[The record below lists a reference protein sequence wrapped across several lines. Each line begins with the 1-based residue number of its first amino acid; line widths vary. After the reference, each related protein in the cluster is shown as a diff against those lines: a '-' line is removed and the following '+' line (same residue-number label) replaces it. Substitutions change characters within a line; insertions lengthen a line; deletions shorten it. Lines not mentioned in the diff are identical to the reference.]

1 MMSES
6 QALETLSREDPEA
19 AGDARAALAWLTGDE
34 GLETISLLR
43 LQEFLWY
50 ALPVKWP
57 MSTPGR
63 VGVAK
68 ALGRLFLLAGLDR
81 YAGVCSSTGTEKIIN
96 AYADGHEEGIAAYTE
111 AIEES
116 NAAPPD
122 TELLAWGSVMGS
134 QERAAYDACAAALEL
149 AFASGELS
157 VGVRGW
163 RTRRLD
169 IVNRWLTGECFPG
182 GPTPPDTP
190 ATGEIASPQ
199 TPLTPLG
206 SHGTDTWLGRISAER
221 IDAWAHG
228 RPGERSR
235 LARGLIP
242 RLLEPPAVPEDPLPT
257 LRWLLGRA
265 GEGLRLT
272 ARHYIA
278 PALVTEAVEEFG
290 WRDQLV
296 GTLRQELDVFPLH
309 TLRGLAQTE
318 MGAIRRRSASLVL
331 TKTGKLMTADPA
343 ARWHIGT
350 AALIG
355 PDDGPQPDFSVA
367 VREAALMV
375 ILTSGPTG
383 YDELTKQLTDLHG
396 VEGWAAG
403 GGRHGTGLHSTGL
416 ASAVRTELYTLRHR
430 LWALHLLGAE
440 RSFSAPLALNETGVA
455 AARRARGGHRRL
467 HRGHRGVERGPS
479 GHRPARLGLGH
490 GPAGARR
497 LRRLRRRPGTGL
509 RLRRAMRGGAR
520 LAHPADGDRQPLA
533 DRPARGRRR
542 PAGPRRPAG
551 RLRRRGRSRRWS
563 TGR

>member
-1 MMSES
+1 MMTES
-6 QALETLSREDPEA
+6 QALETLTREDPEA
-19 AGDARAALAWLTGDE
+19 AGDAKAALAWLTGDE

-81 YAGVCSSTGTEKIIN
+81 YAGVCSSAGTERIIT
-96 AYADGHEEGIAAYTE
+96 AYAAGHEEGIAAYTE
-111 AIEES
+111 GIEAS

-122 TELLAWGSVMGS
+122 TELLAWGSVMGP

-149 AFASGELS
+149 AFASGELC
-157 VGVRGW
+157 VGTRGW
-163 RTRRLD
+163 RTKRADL
-169 IVNRWLTGECFPG
+169 VNRWLTGCVGSAGLGGDDPHQIPSAPG
-182 GPTPPDTP
+182 GTHPPRP
-190 ATGEIASPQ
+190 PG
-199 TPLTPLG
+199 PLG
-206 SHGTDTWLGRISAER
+206 ADTWLGRISAER

-235 LARGLIP
+235 LARALIP
-242 RLLEPPAVPEDPLPT
+242 RLLEPPALPDDPLPT
-257 LRWLLGRA
+257 LRWLLGHA
-265 GEGLRLT
+265 DEGLRLT

-278 PALVTEAVEEFG
+278 PALVTEAVDTFG

-309 TLRGLAQTE
+309 TLRGMAQVE
-318 MGAIRRRSASLVL
+318 MGAIRRSRTSLVL
-331 TKTGKLMTADPA
+331 TKTGKLMAADPA

-355 PDDGPQPDFSVA
+355 PDDGPQPDFSAA
-367 VREAALMV
+367 VREAALLV

-383 YDELTKQLTDLHG
+383 YDDLTRLLTDIHG

-403 GGRHGTGLHSTGL
+403 SSTGL

-430 LWALHLLGAE
+430 LWALHLLGSE
-440 RSFSAPLALNETGVA
+440 RSFTAPLSLTDTGVA
-455 AARRARGGHRRL
+455 AALSALLARAL
-467 HRGHRGVERGPS
+467 
-479 GHRPARLGLGH
+479 RPRHHLGLG
-490 GPAGARR
+490 
-497 LRRLRRRPGTGL
+497 
-509 RLRRAMRGGAR
+509 
-520 LAHPADGDRQPLA
+520 
-533 DRPARGRRR
+533 
-542 PAGPRRPAG
+542 
-551 RLRRRGRSRRWS
+551 
-563 TGR
+563 

>member
-1 MMSES
+1 MMTES
-6 QALETLSREDPEA
+6 QALETLTREDPEA
-19 AGDARAALAWLTGDE
+19 GGDAKAALAWLTGDE

-68 ALGRLFLLAGLDR
+68 ALGRLFMLADLER
-81 YAGVCSSTGTEKIIN
+81 YARVCSSAATEKIIT

-116 NAAPPD
+116 HAAPPD
-122 TELLAWGSVMGS
+122 TELLAWGSVMGA

-157 VGVRGW
+157 VGARGW
-163 RTRRLD
+163 RTKRAD
-169 IVNRWLTGECFPG
+169 IVNRWLTGRPEVTLAPPTG
-182 GPTPPDTP
+182 GGEETGQGSDGTP
-190 ATGEIASPQ
+190 
-199 TPLTPLG
+199 
-206 SHGTDTWLGRISAER
+206 GTDTWLGRISAER

-235 LARGLIP
+235 LARGVIP
-242 RLLEPPAVPEDPLPT
+242 RLLEPPALPDDPLPT
-257 LRWLLGRA
+257 LQWLLSHA
-265 GEGLRLT
+265 DEGLRLT

-278 PALVTEAVEEFG
+278 PAIVTEAVEVFG

-309 TLRGLAQTE
+309 ILRGMAQSE
-318 MGAIRRRSASLVL
+318 MGAIRRSRTSLVL

-367 VREAALMV
+367 VREAALLI

-383 YDELTKQLTDLHG
+383 YDELTRLLTDIHG
-396 VEGWAAG
+396 LEGWA
-403 GGRHGTGLHSTGL
+403 GGRHGTAGL

-430 LWALHLLGAE
+430 LWALHLLGGE
-440 RSFSAPLALNETGVA
+440 RSFSAPLSLTDTGVA
-455 AARRARGGHRRL
+455 AALSALLARAL
-467 HRGHRGVERGPS
+467 
-479 GHRPARLGLGH
+479 RPRHHLGLG
-490 GPAGARR
+490 
-497 LRRLRRRPGTGL
+497 
-509 RLRRAMRGGAR
+509 
-520 LAHPADGDRQPLA
+520 
-533 DRPARGRRR
+533 
-542 PAGPRRPAG
+542 
-551 RLRRRGRSRRWS
+551 
-563 TGR
+563 

>member
-1 MMSES
+1 MMTES
-6 QALETLSREDPEA
+6 QALETLTREDPEA

-57 MSTPGR
+57 MSTSGR

-81 YAGVCSSTGTEKIIN
+81 YAGVCSSACTERIIT
-96 AYADGHEEGIAAYTE
+96 AYAEGHEEGIAAYTE

-122 TELLAWGSVMGS
+122 TELLAWGSVMGA

-149 AFASGELS
+149 AFASGELC
-157 VGVRGW
+157 VGARGW
-163 RTRRLD
+163 RTRRVD
-169 IVNRWLTGECFPG
+169 IVNRWLTGRPEIPVSPPG
-182 GPTPPDTP
+182 DGLGLGADTGAARDGVP
-190 ATGEIASPQ
+190 GN
-199 TPLTPLG
+199 
-206 SHGTDTWLGRISAER
+206 DTWLGRISAER

-242 RLLEPPAVPEDPLPT
+242 RLLEPPAVPDDPLPT
-257 LRWLLGRA
+257 LRWMLSHA
-265 GEGLRLT
+265 AEGLRLT

-309 TLRGLAQTE
+309 TLRGMAQSE
-318 MGAIRRRSASLVL
+318 MGAVRRSRTTLVL
-331 TKTGKLMTADPA
+331 TKTGKLMMADPA

-367 VREAALMV
+367 IREAALLV

-383 YDELTKQLTDLHG
+383 YDELTRLLTDIHG

-403 GGRHGTGLHSTGL
+403 NGTGL

-430 LWALHLLGAE
+430 LWALHLLGTE
-440 RSFSAPLALNETGVA
+440 RSFSAPLSLTETGVA
-455 AARRARGGHRRL
+455 AALSALLARAL
-467 HRGHRGVERGPS
+467 
-479 GHRPARLGLGH
+479 RPRHHLGLG
-490 GPAGARR
+490 
-497 LRRLRRRPGTGL
+497 
-509 RLRRAMRGGAR
+509 
-520 LAHPADGDRQPLA
+520 
-533 DRPARGRRR
+533 
-542 PAGPRRPAG
+542 
-551 RLRRRGRSRRWS
+551 
-563 TGR
+563 

>member
-81 YAGVCSSTGTEKIIN
+81 YAGVCSSAGTEKIIN

-157 VGVRGW
+157 VGTRGW
-163 RTRRLD
+163 RTRRVD
-169 IVNRWLTGECFPG
+169 IVNRWLTGRPTGDLDGGAEAGQSLDGGAEPG
-182 GPTPPDTP
+182 QFLDG
-190 ATGEIASPQ
+190 SP
-199 TPLTPLG
+199 
-206 SHGTDTWLGRISAER
+206 GTDTWLGRISAER

-242 RLLEPPAVPEDPLPT
+242 RLLEPPAVPDDPLPT

-265 GEGLRLT
+265 DEGLRLT

-290 WRDQLV
+290 WRDELV

-309 TLRGLAQTE
+309 TLRGMAQSE
-318 MGAIRRRSASLVL
+318 MGAIRRRSTSLVL
-331 TKTGKLMTADPA
+331 TKTGRLMTADPA

-367 VREAALMV
+367 VREAALLV

-383 YDELTKQLTDLHG
+383 YDELTRVLTDLHG

-403 GGRHGTGLHSTGL
+403 GASGRRAGQQGGGNYGTGQYGTGQYGAGRNGTGL

-440 RSFSAPLALNETGVA
+440 RSFSAPLTLNETGVA
-455 AARRARGGHRRL
+455 AALSALLARAL
-467 HRGHRGVERGPS
+467 
-479 GHRPARLGLGH
+479 RPRHHLGLG
-490 GPAGARR
+490 
-497 LRRLRRRPGTGL
+497 
-509 RLRRAMRGGAR
+509 
-520 LAHPADGDRQPLA
+520 
-533 DRPARGRRR
+533 
-542 PAGPRRPAG
+542 
-551 RLRRRGRSRRWS
+551 
-563 TGR
+563 

>member
-1 MMSES
+1 MMTES
-6 QALETLSREDPEA
+6 QALETLTREDPEA
-19 AGDARAALAWLTGDE
+19 AGDAKAALAWLTGDE

-63 VGVAK
+63 VGVAR
-68 ALGRLFLLAGLDR
+68 ALGRLFTLAGLER
-81 YAGVCSSTGTEKIIN
+81 YAGVCASTGTEKIIT

-134 QERAAYDACAAALEL
+134 QERAAYDACAAALEI

-157 VGVRGW
+157 VGARGW
-163 RTRRLD
+163 RTKRVD
-169 IVNRWLTGECFPG
+169 IVNRWLTGRPEISVAPPIG
-182 GPTPPDTP
+182 TDDSDHGPDGAP
-190 ATGEIASPQ
+190 
-199 TPLTPLG
+199 
-206 SHGTDTWLGRISAER
+206 GTDTWLGRISAER

-242 RLLEPPAVPEDPLPT
+242 RLLEPPVLPEDPLPT
-257 LRWLLGRA
+257 LRWLLSHA
-265 GEGLRLT
+265 DEGMRLT
-272 ARHYIA
+272 ARHYIT
-278 PALVTEAVEEFG
+278 PALVTEAVDTFG

-309 TLRGLAQTE
+309 TLRAMAQSE
-318 MGAIRRRSASLVL
+318 MGAIRRSHTSLVL

-383 YDELTKQLTDLHG
+383 YDDLTRLLTDIHG
-396 VEGWAAG
+396 VEGWASAG
-403 GGRHGTGLHSTGL
+403 STGL

-440 RSFSAPLALNETGVA
+440 RSFSAPLSLTDTGVTA
-455 AARRARGGHRRL
+455 ALSALLARALRPRHHL
-467 HRGHRGVERGPS
+467 GP
-479 GHRPARLGLGH
+479 G
-490 GPAGARR
+490 
-497 LRRLRRRPGTGL
+497 
-509 RLRRAMRGGAR
+509 
-520 LAHPADGDRQPLA
+520 
-533 DRPARGRRR
+533 
-542 PAGPRRPAG
+542 
-551 RLRRRGRSRRWS
+551 
-563 TGR
+563 

>member
-1 MMSES
+1 MMTES
-6 QALETLSREDPEA
+6 QALETLTREDPEA
-19 AGDARAALAWLTGDE
+19 ADDARAALAWLTGDD

-63 VGVAK
+63 VGVAR

-81 YAGVCSSTGTEKIIN
+81 YAAVCSSAGTESIIT

-122 TELLAWGSVMGS
+122 TDLLAWGSVMGP

-149 AFASGELS
+149 AFASGELC
-157 VGVRGW
+157 VGARGW
-163 RTRRLD
+163 RTRRMD
-169 IVNRWLTGECFPG
+169 IVNRWLTGRPDASEG
-182 GPTPPDTP
+182 LLDGTDIALGADGTP
-190 ATGEIASPQ
+190 
-199 TPLTPLG
+199 
-206 SHGTDTWLGRISAER
+206 GTDTWLGRISAER

-235 LARGLIP
+235 LARTLIP
-242 RLLEPPAVPEDPLPT
+242 RLLEPPAVPDDPLPT
-257 LRWLLGRA
+257 LRWLLGHA
-265 GEGLRLT
+265 GQGLRLT

-309 TLRGLAQTE
+309 TLRGMAQSE
-318 MGAIRRRSASLVL
+318 MGAVRRSRTSLVL

-367 VREAALMV
+367 VREAALLV

-383 YDELTKQLTDLHG
+383 YDELTRVLTDLHG

-403 GGRHGTGLHSTGL
+403 GTGRHGTGHYGGGRNGTGL
-416 ASAVRTELYTLRHR
+416 ASAVRTELYSLRHR

-440 RSFSAPLALNETGVA
+440 RSFSAPLALTETGVA
-455 AARRARGGHRRL
+455 AALSALLARAL
-467 HRGHRGVERGPS
+467 
-479 GHRPARLGLGH
+479 RPRHHLGLG
-490 GPAGARR
+490 
-497 LRRLRRRPGTGL
+497 
-509 RLRRAMRGGAR
+509 
-520 LAHPADGDRQPLA
+520 
-533 DRPARGRRR
+533 
-542 PAGPRRPAG
+542 
-551 RLRRRGRSRRWS
+551 
-563 TGR
+563 

>member
-6 QALETLSREDPEA
+6 QALETLSQEDPEA

-34 GLETISLLR
+34 GLEALSLLR

-68 ALGRLFLLAGLDR
+68 ALGRLFLLAGLER
-81 YAGVCSSTGTEKIIN
+81 YAGVCSSAGTEKIIT
-96 AYADGHEEGIAAYTE
+96 AYADGHEDGIAAYTE

-157 VGVRGW
+157 AGARGW
-163 RTRRLD
+163 RTKRVD
-169 IVNRWLTGECFPG
+169 IVNRWLTGQCFSG
-182 GPTPPDTP
+182 GTTPPDPP
-190 ATGEIASPQ
+190 ATGGMSSPQ
-199 TPLTPLG
+199 TPLTPLDG
-206 SHGTDTWLGRISAER
+206 APGTDTWLGRISAER

-242 RLLEPPAVPEDPLPT
+242 RLLEPPAVPDDPLPT

-265 GEGLRLT
+265 GQGLRLT

-309 TLRGLAQTE
+309 TLRGMAQSE

-331 TKTGKLMTADPA
+331 TKTGRLMTADPA

-383 YDELTKQLTDLHG
+383 YDELTKLLTDMHG

-403 GGRHGTGLHSTGL
+403 GGAGAGRAGTGRGGTGLHSTGL
-416 ASAVRTELYTLRHR
+416 ASAVRTELYALRHR
-430 LWALHLLGAE
+430 LWALHLLGTE
-440 RSFSAPLALNETGVA
+440 RSFGAPLSLTETGVA
-455 AARRARGGHRRL
+455 AALSALLARAL
-467 HRGHRGVERGPS
+467 
-479 GHRPARLGLGH
+479 RPRHHLGLG
-490 GPAGARR
+490 
-497 LRRLRRRPGTGL
+497 
-509 RLRRAMRGGAR
+509 
-520 LAHPADGDRQPLA
+520 
-533 DRPARGRRR
+533 
-542 PAGPRRPAG
+542 
-551 RLRRRGRSRRWS
+551 
-563 TGR
+563 

>member
-68 ALGRLFLLAGLDR
+68 ALGRVFLLAGLDR
-81 YAGVCSSTGTEKIIN
+81 YAGVCSSAGTEKIIN

-157 VGVRGW
+157 VGARGW
-163 RTRRLD
+163 RTKRVD
-169 IVNRWLTGECFPG
+169 IVNRWLTGPPTGDLDSDAEPG
-182 GPTPPDTP
+182 PALDADVEPGPALNGGGEPGP
-190 ATGEIASPQ
+190 ALDGSP
-199 TPLTPLG
+199 
-206 SHGTDTWLGRISAER
+206 GTDTWLGRISAER

-242 RLLEPPAVPEDPLPT
+242 RLLEPPAVPDDPLPT

-272 ARHYIA
+272 ARYYIA

-309 TLRGLAQTE
+309 TLRGMAQSE
-318 MGAIRRRSASLVL
+318 MGAIRRRSSSLVL

-383 YDELTKQLTDLHG
+383 YDELTKQLTDLHS

-403 GGRHGTGLHSTGL
+403 GSGAGRAGAGRHGTGLHSTGL
-416 ASAVRTELYTLRHR
+416 ASAVRTELYALRHR
-430 LWALHLLGAE
+430 LWALHLLGTE
-440 RSFSAPLALNETGVA
+440 RSFSAPLSLTETGVA
-455 AARRARGGHRRL
+455 AALSALLARAL
-467 HRGHRGVERGPS
+467 
-479 GHRPARLGLGH
+479 RPRHHLGLG
-490 GPAGARR
+490 
-497 LRRLRRRPGTGL
+497 
-509 RLRRAMRGGAR
+509 
-520 LAHPADGDRQPLA
+520 
-533 DRPARGRRR
+533 
-542 PAGPRRPAG
+542 
-551 RLRRRGRSRRWS
+551 
-563 TGR
+563 

>member
-1 MMSES
+1 MMTES
-6 QALETLSREDPEA
+6 QALETLTREDPEA

-81 YAGVCSSTGTEKIIN
+81 YAGVCSSAGTEKIIT

-157 VGVRGW
+157 VGARGW
-163 RTRRLD
+163 RTKRVD
-169 IVNRWLTGECFPG
+169 IVNRWLTGRPEIPRHCGDPG
-182 GPTPPDTP
+182 RSALSADGAP
-190 ATGEIASPQ
+190 
-199 TPLTPLG
+199 
-206 SHGTDTWLGRISAER
+206 GTDTWLGRISAER

-242 RLLEPPAVPEDPLPT
+242 RLLEPPAVPDDPLPT

-265 GEGLRLT
+265 DEGLRLT

-278 PALVTEAVEEFG
+278 PALVTEAV
-290 WRDQLV
+290 D
-296 GTLRQELDVFPLH
+296 DV
-309 TLRGLAQTE
+309 RLA
-318 MGAIRRRSASLVL
+318 
-331 TKTGKLMTADPA
+331 
-343 ARWHIGT
+343 
-350 AALIG
+350 
-355 PDDGPQPDFSVA
+355 
-367 VREAALMV
+367 
-375 ILTSGPTG
+375 
-383 YDELTKQLTDLHG
+383 
-396 VEGWAAG
+396 
-403 GGRHGTGLHSTGL
+403 
-416 ASAVRTELYTLRHR
+416 
-430 LWALHLLGAE
+430 
-440 RSFSAPLALNETGVA
+440 
-455 AARRARGGHRRL
+455 
-467 HRGHRGVERGPS
+467 
-479 GHRPARLGLGH
+479 RPARRH
-490 GPAGARR
+490 AP
-497 LRRLRRRPGTGL
+497 PGT
-509 RLRRAMRGGAR
+509 RRVPAAHAARHGADRDGGHPPQPHQPGAHQDGQAHDGGPR
-520 LAHPADGDRQPLA
+520 RQLAYRHRRA
-533 DRPARGRRR
+533 DRPRRR
-542 PAGPRRPAG
+542 PAAGLLASRCARPRC
-551 RLRRRGRSRRWS
+551 WS
-563 TGR
+563 S

>member
-1 MMSES
+1 MMTES
-6 QALETLSREDPEA
+6 QALETLTREDPEA
-19 AGDARAALAWLTGDE
+19 ADDARAALAWLTGDE

-68 ALGRLFLLAGLDR
+68 ALGRLFLLAGMDR
-81 YAGVCSSTGTEKIIN
+81 YAGVCSSASTENIIT
-96 AYADGHEEGIAAYTE
+96 AYAEGHEEGIAAYTE

-122 TELLAWGSVMGS
+122 TDLLAWGSVMGP

-149 AFASGELS
+149 AFASGELC
-157 VGVRGW
+157 VGARGW
-163 RTRRLD
+163 RSRRME
-169 IVNRWLTGECFPG
+169 IVNRWLTGRPEAGDGPLASDGLLAGSDAEAGPG
-182 GPTPPDTP
+182 AEGLGTEGLGADT
-190 ATGEIASPQ
+190 G
-199 TPLTPLG
+199 LG
-206 SHGTDTWLGRISAER
+206 ADGLPGTDTWLGRISAER

-235 LARGLIP
+235 LARTLIP
-242 RLLEPPAVPEDPLPT
+242 RLLEPPAVPDDPLPT
-257 LRWLLGRA
+257 LRWLLGHA
-265 GEGLRLT
+265 GEGLQLT
-272 ARHYIA
+272 ARHYIS
-278 PALVTEAVEEFG
+278 PALVTEAVDEFG

-309 TLRGLAQTE
+309 TLRGMAQSE
-318 MGAIRRRSASLVL
+318 MGAIRRSRTSLVL

-367 VREAALMV
+367 VREAALLV

-383 YDELTKQLTDLHG
+383 YDELTRVLTDLHG

-403 GGRHGTGLHSTGL
+403 GGSGRRSPGQHRTGHYGTGQYGAGRNGTGL
-416 ASAVRTELYTLRHR
+416 ASAVRTELYSLRHR

-455 AARRARGGHRRL
+455 AALSALLARAL
-467 HRGHRGVERGPS
+467 
-479 GHRPARLGLGH
+479 RPRHHLGLG
-490 GPAGARR
+490 
-497 LRRLRRRPGTGL
+497 
-509 RLRRAMRGGAR
+509 
-520 LAHPADGDRQPLA
+520 
-533 DRPARGRRR
+533 
-542 PAGPRRPAG
+542 
-551 RLRRRGRSRRWS
+551 
-563 TGR
+563 

>member
-1 MMSES
+1 MMTES
-6 QALETLSREDPEA
+6 QALEVLSREDPEA

-63 VGVAK
+63 VGVAR

-81 YAGVCSSTGTEKIIN
+81 YAGVCSSPGTEKIIT
-96 AYADGHEEGIAAYTE
+96 AYAGGHEDGIAAYTE
-111 AIEES
+111 GIEES

-122 TELLAWGSVMGS
+122 TELLAWGSVMGP

-157 VGVRGW
+157 VGARGW
-163 RTRRLD
+163 RTKRVD
-169 IVNRWLTGECFPG
+169 IVNRWLTGRPAEDLEAG
-182 GPTPPDTP
+182 LEAGL
-190 ATGEIASPQ
+190 ATGQAFDGAP
-199 TPLTPLG
+199 
-206 SHGTDTWLGRISAER
+206 GTDTWLGRISAER

-235 LARGLIP
+235 LARGLVP
-242 RLLEPPAVPEDPLPT
+242 RLLEPPAVPDDPLPT
-257 LRWLLGRA
+257 LRWLLGHA
-265 GEGLRLT
+265 DEGLRLT
-272 ARHYIA
+272 ARYYIA
-278 PALVTEAVEEFG
+278 PALVTEAVDTFG

-309 TLRGLAQTE
+309 TLRGMAQSE
-318 MGAIRRRSASLVL
+318 MGAIRRSRTSLVL

-367 VREAALMV
+367 VREAALLV

-383 YDELTKQLTDLHG
+383 YDELTRQLTDIHG

-403 GGRHGTGLHSTGL
+403 GGTSSGAGL
-416 ASAVRTELYTLRHR
+416 ASAVRTELYALRQR
-430 LWALHLLGAE
+430 LWALHLLATE
-440 RSFSAPLALNETGVA
+440 RSFNAPMSLTETGVTA
-455 AARRARGGHRRL
+455 ALSALLARAL
-467 HRGHRGVERGPS
+467 
-479 GHRPARLGLGH
+479 RPRHHLGLG
-490 GPAGARR
+490 
-497 LRRLRRRPGTGL
+497 
-509 RLRRAMRGGAR
+509 
-520 LAHPADGDRQPLA
+520 
-533 DRPARGRRR
+533 
-542 PAGPRRPAG
+542 
-551 RLRRRGRSRRWS
+551 
-563 TGR
+563 

>member
-1 MMSES
+1 MMTES
-6 QALETLSREDPEA
+6 QALETLTREDPEA
-19 AGDARAALAWLTGDE
+19 ADDARAALAWLTGDE

-81 YAGVCSSTGTEKIIN
+81 YAGVCSSAGTESIIT

-122 TELLAWGSVMGS
+122 TDLLAWGSVMGP

-149 AFASGELS
+149 AFACGELC
-157 VGVRGW
+157 VGTRGW
-163 RTRRLD
+163 RSRRME
-169 IVNRWLTGECFPG
+169 IVNRWLTGRPEAGDGPLASDGLLAGSDAETGPG
-182 GPTPPDTP
+182 AEAGLG
-190 ATGEIASPQ
+190 AEGLTGAEEVLDAEAG
-199 TPLTPLG
+199 LG
-206 SHGTDTWLGRISAER
+206 ADGLPGTDTWLGRISAER

-235 LARGLIP
+235 LARTLIP
-242 RLLEPPAVPEDPLPT
+242 RLLEPPAVPDDPLPT
-257 LRWLLGRA
+257 LRWLLGHA

-272 ARHYIA
+272 ARHYIS

-309 TLRGLAQTE
+309 TLRGMAQSE
-318 MGAIRRRSASLVL
+318 MGAIRRSRTSLVL
-331 TKTGKLMTADPA
+331 TKTGKLMTDDPA

-367 VREAALMV
+367 VREAALLV

-383 YDELTKQLTDLHG
+383 YDELTRVLTDLHG

-403 GGRHGTGLHSTGL
+403 GGSGRPGGGHYGSGQYGAGRNGTGL
-416 ASAVRTELYTLRHR
+416 ASAVRTELYSLRHR

-440 RSFSAPLALNETGVA
+440 RSFSAPLALNETGIA
-455 AARRARGGHRRL
+455 AALSALLARAL
-467 HRGHRGVERGPS
+467 
-479 GHRPARLGLGH
+479 RPRHHLGLG
-490 GPAGARR
+490 
-497 LRRLRRRPGTGL
+497 
-509 RLRRAMRGGAR
+509 
-520 LAHPADGDRQPLA
+520 
-533 DRPARGRRR
+533 
-542 PAGPRRPAG
+542 
-551 RLRRRGRSRRWS
+551 
-563 TGR
+563 

>member
-1 MMSES
+1 MMTES
-6 QALETLSREDPEA
+6 QALETLTREDPEA
-19 AGDARAALAWLTGDE
+19 AGDAKAALAWLSGDE
-34 GLETISLLR
+34 GLEAISLLR

-68 ALGRLFLLAGLDR
+68 ALGRLFTLAGLDR

-122 TELLAWGSVMGS
+122 TELLAWGSVMGA

-149 AFASGELS
+149 AFASGELC
-157 VGVRGW
+157 VGARGW
-163 RTRRLD
+163 RTKRVD
-169 IVNRWLTGECFPG
+169 IVNRWLTGQCFPG
-182 GPTPPDTP
+182 GTTPLDPP
-190 ATGEIASPQ
+190 ATGGMPSPQ
-199 TPLTPLG
+199 TPLAPAGGMSSAPTSDGVLG
-206 SHGTDTWLGRISAER
+206 SDTWLGRISAER

-242 RLLEPPAVPEDPLPT
+242 RLLEPPALPDDPLPT
-257 LRWLLGRA
+257 LHWLLSHA
-265 GEGLRLT
+265 DEGLRLT

-278 PALVTEAVEEFG
+278 PALVTEAVETFG

-309 TLRGLAQTE
+309 TLRGMAQSE
-318 MGAIRRRSASLVL
+318 MGAVRRSRTNLVL

-355 PDDGPQPDFSVA
+355 PDDGPQPDFSAA

-383 YDELTKQLTDLHG
+383 YDELTRLLTDLHG
-396 VEGWAAG
+396 VEGWASAG
-403 GGRHGTGLHSTGL
+403 STGL

-440 RSFSAPLALNETGVA
+440 RSFTAPLSLTDTGVA
-455 AARRARGGHRRL
+455 AALSALLARALRPRHHL
-467 HRGHRGVERGPS
+467 GP
-479 GHRPARLGLGH
+479 G
-490 GPAGARR
+490 
-497 LRRLRRRPGTGL
+497 
-509 RLRRAMRGGAR
+509 
-520 LAHPADGDRQPLA
+520 
-533 DRPARGRRR
+533 
-542 PAGPRRPAG
+542 
-551 RLRRRGRSRRWS
+551 
-563 TGR
+563 

>member
-1 MMSES
+1 MMTES
-6 QALETLSREDPEA
+6 QALETLTREDPEA

-81 YAGVCSSTGTEKIIN
+81 YAGVCSSPGTEKIIT

-157 VGVRGW
+157 AGARGW
-163 RTRRLD
+163 RTKRLD
-169 IVNRWLTGECFPG
+169 IVNRWLTGRP
-182 GPTPPDTP
+182 
-190 ATGEIASPQ
+190 EIPASP
-199 TPLTPLG
+199 PADGGAPG
-206 SHGTDTWLGRISAER
+206 NDTWLSRISAER

-242 RLLEPPAVPEDPLPT
+242 RLLEPPAVPDDPLPT
-257 LRWLLGRA
+257 LGWLLSHA
-265 GEGLRLT
+265 DEGLRLT

-278 PALVTEAVEEFG
+278 PALVTEAVDTFG

-309 TLRGLAQTE
+309 TLRGMAQTE
-318 MGAIRRRSASLVL
+318 MGAIRRSRTSLVL

-367 VREAALMV
+367 VREAALLV

-383 YDELTKQLTDLHG
+383 YDELTRVLTDIHG

-403 GGRHGTGLHSTGL
+403 AGTGRQGTGWQGTGWQGTGGPSAGRQSTGKPSNGL

-430 LWALHLLGAE
+430 LWALHLLGDE
-440 RSFSAPLALNETGVA
+440 RSFSAPLSLTETGVA
-455 AARRARGGHRRL
+455 AALSALLARAL
-467 HRGHRGVERGPS
+467 
-479 GHRPARLGLGH
+479 RPRHHLGLG
-490 GPAGARR
+490 
-497 LRRLRRRPGTGL
+497 
-509 RLRRAMRGGAR
+509 
-520 LAHPADGDRQPLA
+520 
-533 DRPARGRRR
+533 
-542 PAGPRRPAG
+542 
-551 RLRRRGRSRRWS
+551 
-563 TGR
+563 

>member
-1 MMSES
+1 MMTES
-6 QALETLSREDPEA
+6 QALETLTREDPEA

-57 MSTPGR
+57 MSTSGR
-63 VGVAK
+63 VGVAN

-81 YAGVCSSTGTEKIIN
+81 YAGVCSSAGTEKIIT

-157 VGVRGW
+157 VGARGW
-163 RTRRLD
+163 RTKRVD
-169 IVNRWLTGECFPG
+169 IVNRWLAGRP
-182 GPTPPDTP
+182 
-190 ATGEIASPQ
+190 EIPASP
-199 TPLTPLG
+199 PADGGAPG
-206 SHGTDTWLGRISAER
+206 NDTWLSRISAER

-235 LARGLIP
+235 LARSLIP
-242 RLLEPPAVPEDPLPT
+242 RLLEPPAVPDDPLPT
-257 LRWLLGRA
+257 LGWLLSHA
-265 GEGLRLT
+265 DEGLRLT
-272 ARHYIA
+272 ARYYIA
-278 PALVTEAVEEFG
+278 PALVTEAVEVFG

-309 TLRGLAQTE
+309 TLRGMAQAE
-318 MGAIRRRSASLVL
+318 MGAIRRSRTSLVL

-367 VREAALMV
+367 VREAALLV

-383 YDELTKQLTDLHG
+383 YDELTRVLTDIHG

-403 GGRHGTGLHSTGL
+403 AGTGRPSGSQHGGGPQSSGL

-430 LWALHLLGAE
+430 LWALHLLGDE
-440 RSFSAPLALNETGVA
+440 RSFSAPLSLTETGVA
-455 AARRARGGHRRL
+455 AALSALLARAL
-467 HRGHRGVERGPS
+467 
-479 GHRPARLGLGH
+479 RPRHHLGLG
-490 GPAGARR
+490 
-497 LRRLRRRPGTGL
+497 
-509 RLRRAMRGGAR
+509 
-520 LAHPADGDRQPLA
+520 
-533 DRPARGRRR
+533 
-542 PAGPRRPAG
+542 
-551 RLRRRGRSRRWS
+551 
-563 TGR
+563 

>member
-1 MMSES
+1 MMTES
-6 QALETLSREDPEA
+6 QALETLTREDPEA
-19 AGDARAALAWLTGDE
+19 AGDAKAALAWLTGDE

-81 YAGVCSSTGTEKIIN
+81 YAGVCSSAGTERIIT

-111 AIEES
+111 AIEKS

-122 TELLAWGSVMGS
+122 TDLLAWGSVMGP

-149 AFASGELS
+149 AFACGELNA
-157 VGVRGW
+157 GTRGW
-163 RTRRLD
+163 RTKRAAL
-169 IVNRWLTGECFPG
+169 VNRWLSSAGLG
-182 GPTPPDTP
+182 GATPPDPP
-190 ATGEIASPQ
+190 A
-199 TPLTPLG
+199 
-206 SHGTDTWLGRISAER
+206 HGGDLPPIPPGDTWLGRISAER

-235 LARGLIP
+235 LARALIP
-242 RLLEPPAVPEDPLPT
+242 RLLEPPALPDDPLPT
-257 LRWLLGRA
+257 LRWLLGHA
-265 GEGLRLT
+265 DLGLRLT

-278 PALVTEAVEEFG
+278 PALVTEAVDTFG

-309 TLRGLAQTE
+309 TLRGMAQTE
-318 MGAIRRRSASLVL
+318 MGAIRRSRTSLVL
-331 TKTGKLMTADPA
+331 TKTGKLMAADPA

-367 VREAALMV
+367 VREAALLV

-383 YDELTKQLTDLHG
+383 YDDLTRLLTDIHG

-403 GGRHGTGLHSTGL
+403 SSNGL

-430 LWALHLLGAE
+430 LWALHLLGSE
-440 RSFSAPLALNETGVA
+440 RSFTAPLSLTDTGVA
-455 AARRARGGHRRL
+455 AALSALLARAL
-467 HRGHRGVERGPS
+467 
-479 GHRPARLGLGH
+479 RPRHHLGLG
-490 GPAGARR
+490 
-497 LRRLRRRPGTGL
+497 
-509 RLRRAMRGGAR
+509 
-520 LAHPADGDRQPLA
+520 
-533 DRPARGRRR
+533 
-542 PAGPRRPAG
+542 
-551 RLRRRGRSRRWS
+551 
-563 TGR
+563 